1 MNKLN
6 ITLRQDIKSM
16 SHKHEK
22 IKTNI
27 IVLRRRNK
35 KNLVFSSKRN
45 KLLLNKQ
52 VQETKNKI
60 NKSKKAC
67 WE

>member
-1 MNKLN
+1 
-6 ITLRQDIKSM
+6 M